1 MNLKERAGKL
11 KTDIPAIYLA
21 LKDKDTSVIAKIFAG
36 ITVVYA
42 LSPIDF
48 IPDFIPV
55 LGYLDDVI
63 LLPLLVALTIK
74 FIPGDVLERNRK
86 QAEGMWKDGKPVK
99 WYYAFPILMIWMI
112 IIAVVLNVI
121 WGGSGRWYF

>member
-21 LKDKDTSVIAKIFAG
+21 LKDKDTSVMAKIFAG

-74 FIPGDVLERNRK
+74 FISGDVLERNRK

-99 WYYAFPILMIWMI
+99 WYYAVPILMIWLI
-112 IIAVVLNVI
+112 TIGVIVSVI